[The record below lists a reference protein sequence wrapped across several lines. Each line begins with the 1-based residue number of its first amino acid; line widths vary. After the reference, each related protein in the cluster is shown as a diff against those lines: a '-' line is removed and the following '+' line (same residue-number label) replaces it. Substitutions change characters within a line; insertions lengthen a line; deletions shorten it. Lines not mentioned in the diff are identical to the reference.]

1 MVIDYSFGSNN
12 NNSNNDSDFRSI
24 CMFKH
29 WTNSLISVI
38 CSHTIFLILIP
49 FIHPSIL
56 TFICESME
64 FFRNLGQNFF
74 LMKILYL
81 KKKYKKANKQI
92 FVKNTKQKTA
102 KSSIHHHLIL
112 FIHVHGI
119 RRKMILFFLLI
130 KWIFCFSHSPTH
142 THILSLCKFLSKES
156 LVRIS

>member
-1 MVIDYSFGSNN
+1 MVIDYSFG
-12 NNSNNDSDFRSI
+12 SNNDSDFRSI

-56 TFICESME
+56 TFICEAME

-81 KKKYKKANKQI
+81 KK
-92 FVKNTKQKTA
+92 NTKKPINKYLWKTQN
-102 KSSIHHHLIL
+102 KKQLNPQ
-112 FIHVHGI
+112 FII
-119 RRKMILFFLLI
+119 ISFYSFMYIESERK
-130 KWIFCFSHSPTH
+130 WFCFFFWLNEFFVSRTH
-142 THILSLCKFLSKES
+142 THTFYHFVNS
-156 LVRIS
+156 